1 MANLTEI
8 AEKELDSAQIEL
20 QEASIAAIEAK
31 ARESAAE
38 TAVFRL
44 KAAVAA
50 LSGEPPPA
58 AIPQKAEVAVEKYE
72 AIPPKKEVKPTPD
85 NPLAH
90 IKCTGCGQKGSMAE
104 QYIQSTSGSPVRT
117 LTCSKCGNQAF

>member
-58 AIPQKAEVAVEKYE
+58 AIPQKAEVAV
-72 AIPPKKEVKPTPD
+72 
-85 NPLAH
+85 
-90 IKCTGCGQKGSMAE
+90 MAE